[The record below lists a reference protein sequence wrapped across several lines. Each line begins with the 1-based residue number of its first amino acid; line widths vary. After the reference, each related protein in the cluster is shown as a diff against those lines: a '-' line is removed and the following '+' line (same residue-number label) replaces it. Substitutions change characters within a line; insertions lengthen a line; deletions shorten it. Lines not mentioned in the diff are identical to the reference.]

1 MLKSMRFT
9 LSLLLIIGI
18 CFPNFAQKKSKKAS
32 TTAEVSTP
40 LKPLHHSVYD
50 FWEEIPEQAISND
63 GGYAAFVINPQK
75 GDGHLYIYKSETGD
89 LVEKVARGYNVKF
102 THDSKYVLFKIKP
115 QLDIVTEARRTK
127 KKKDELPK
135 DSLGIYSLQSGQL
148 IKLPSIISFQIP
160 EKGIG
165 WIAYQMLKND
175 TTETQSKKKPSE
187 DEGYPLYLRN
197 LSESTELQ
205 IPFVKDYVFAENGS
219 LLAFTTTAEDSVFKP
234 GVWIWE
240 LGKGAPQPLFLGHSK
255 HSFKH
260 LVFDKIGD
268 QLAFIADLDTNAK
281 TQIRAPKLFYWKK
294 GDPEATLK
302 VDEQTLPTENG
313 WLVNAEYKPNFSKNG
328 EILFYG
334 INPPPIVP
342 DTTLLPEEIVNV
354 EIWHWQDRK
363 LQTQQKVTHKTDKN
377 RSYLSA
383 LDLTK
388 GTSVQL
394 THHELEAAT
403 QVNEGDAP
411 YVMLNDPYAYAHE
424 HWDWNPK
431 SDVYSVDVRTGE
443 RKLITKKLEGRPMVS
458 PLGKYLY
465 WFSNPDTSWF
475 AYSIERGTLSQ
486 LTHNRIV
493 RFADEEDDHPDY
505 PNSYGIAG
513 WTQNDE
519 QVIIYDR
526 YDLWL
531 IDPQNPEKATRLTQG
546 REQRLR
552 YRYVKLDKEE
562 RNINLNSVLLLRS
575 FNEITKKEGFY
586 TLDNGRLN
594 LKVEGDF
601 RIGQNFHKSLLT
613 DRIIFTKETF
623 RDFPNWHSSTLQF
636 DKTIQLTHANP
647 QQKEYAWGTVE
658 LVNWI
663 SNDGIPLQGL
673 LYKPD
678 NFDPKKKYPMM
689 TYFYEKNSDN
699 IHTHFAPKPI
709 RSYINFSYFTSN
721 GYVVF
726 VPDIVYQIGY
736 PGQSAYNCVIPGVL
750 KMIETGYIDK
760 DRIGISGHSWG
771 GYQTA
776 YIVTRTNLF
785 KAAEAGAPVSNMTSA
800 YGGVRWD
807 TGLVRQAQYE
817 RTQSRIG
824 GTLWEKPF
832 HFIEN
837 SPLFFADRVKTPVL
851 MMHNDDDGAVPWYQ
865 GIEFYLALK
874 RLNKPVWMLNYT
886 GEKHGLTQRQ
896 NMTDFAIRLYQFF
909 DHYLKDQPM
918 PRWMASGL
926 PYVEKGINQGLEL
939 ITD

>member
-1 MLKSMRFT
+1 M
-9 LSLLLIIGI
+9 
-18 CFPNFAQKKSKKAS
+18 
-32 TTAEVSTP
+32 
-40 LKPLHHSVYD
+40 
-50 FWEEIPEQAISND
+50 
-63 GGYAAFVINPQK
+63 
-75 GDGHLYIYKSETGD
+75 
-89 LVEKVARGYNVKF
+89 
-102 THDSKYVLFKIKP
+102 
-115 QLDIVTEARRTK
+115 
-127 KKKDELPK
+127 
-135 DSLGIYSLQSGQL
+135 
-148 IKLPSIISFQIP
+148 
-160 EKGIG
+160 
-165 WIAYQMLKND
+165 
-175 TTETQSKKKPSE
+175 
-187 DEGYPLYLRN
+187 
-197 LSESTELQ
+197 
-205 IPFVKDYVFAENGS
+205 
-219 LLAFTTTAEDSVFKP
+219 
-234 GVWIWE
+234 
-240 LGKGAPQPLFLGHSK
+240 
-255 HSFKH
+255 
-260 LVFDKIGD
+260 
-268 QLAFIADLDTNAK
+268 
-281 TQIRAPKLFYWKK
+281 
-294 GDPEATLK
+294 
-302 VDEQTLPTENG
+302 
-313 WLVNAEYKPNFSKNG
+313 
-328 EILFYG
+328 
-334 INPPPIVP
+334 
-342 DTTLLPEEIVNV
+342 
-354 EIWHWQDRK
+354 
-363 LQTQQKVTHKTDKN
+363 
-377 RSYLSA
+377 
-383 LDLTK
+383 
-388 GTSVQL
+388 
-394 THHELEAAT
+394 
-403 QVNEGDAP
+403 
-411 YVMLNDPYAYAHE
+411 
-424 HWDWNPK
+424 
-431 SDVYSVDVRTGE
+431 
-443 RKLITKKLEGRPMVS
+443 
-458 PLGKYLY
+458 
-465 WFSNPDTSWF
+465 
-475 AYSIERGTLSQ
+475 
-486 LTHNRIV
+486 
-493 RFADEEDDHPDY
+493 
-505 PNSYGIAG
+505 
-513 WTQNDE
+513 
-519 QVIIYDR
+519 
-526 YDLWL
+526 
-531 IDPQNPEKATRLTQG
+531 
-546 REQRLR
+546 
-552 YRYVKLDKEE
+552 
-562 RNINLNSVLLLRS
+562 
-575 FNEITKKEGFY
+575 
-586 TLDNGRLN
+586 
-594 LKVEGDF
+594 KVEGDF